1 VITVIRRFTY
11 QVTSDKPLLKQARW
25 VGGYEPRV
33 KARSERVYNTVQMG
47 VTLENKIVIYFLCYY
62 RCIPKY
68 LDVIIKR
75 WSERDRECI

>member
-1 VITVIRRFTY
+1 MITVIRRFTY

-47 VTLENKIVIYFLCYY
+47 VTLENKIVIYFSLSK
-62 RCIPKY
+62 IATALGFGVDDLIQK
-68 LDVIIKR
+68 
-75 WSERDRECI
+75 